1 MYWLNEFGI
10 EHTIQLKI
18 HVLKKEYYSSL
29 LCFGGV
35 LFSGSWIHEPRAER
49 DFLQSFKTLDPSNAE
64 VVEEAQD

>member
-1 MYWLNEFGI
+1 M
-10 EHTIQLKI
+10 
-18 HVLKKEYYSSL
+18 LKKEYYSSL